1 MSSIKVVDPK
11 INAETV
17 IFSKSGIRVTSDL
30 GEKYNTAIERAFN
43 LDFSKSEYGSPLSQY
58 NKGLS
63 QIHFEAVSFP
73 NKGQYGAN
81 LTFAFS
87 NKTSYAHWNSD
98 GSINN
103 GIRGI
108 DTIGIDV
115 KRGLSEEELIGH
127 VVHEMLHESRHV
139 KKYTKELFKH
149 FVSSAP
155 SLKIS
160 KEDEVGLRLALEHVV
175 ITIEVQNILQANK
188 IEYSGATKKQY
199 VRYITEVMA
208 SLNAITGNPDA
219 DVDLK
224 VISSLRTSE
233 VDIGDLP
240 EELVTLQ
247 SEEVSD
253 ALVSIGFPLTK
264 HYRVDSEGRETF
276 SGAVVQNENGPD
288 VTRTYSDGSHTY
300 HYTIPDGVSEE
311 GLNTYTVQ
319 GPDRDDTAS
328 WAGSNTSNGDYGD
341 VNAAGPGEARPL
353 IVDLDGNGIET
364 SVASQVAFDVDDD
377 GFKEQT
383 PWVGPN
389 DGFIV
394 LDLNADGTRGDGDG
408 RIDQAQELVFSLWG
422 EEGDTDLQ
430 ALQRAF
436 DVNQSW
442 TLDEDDGA
450 VWRELRIWQDA
461 NQNGVVDDGELNTLE
476 HHGIESIQLW
486 HGDVMPS
493 SQTESDA
500 RFADESDDVTI
511 YGVTLHGS
519 ATALSTGGSAME
531 IGDMSFLTSDLGYR
545 EIETDFGTRIEFE
558 TGEVL
563 QYAYLEGKSFENVDL
578 DDLALDGAQGDDDAN
593 LLDAGGHSRVVQI
606 AGGEGNDTVVGGN
619 NDDFLSG
626 DDGVDSIRGG
636 NGNDL
641 IFADAA
647 DFEAGGH
654 VAGGVGYDTL
664 RLVGATGVNIVLAEH
679 ELEAVYGADTL
690 DGVSGSASDTLSGSG
705 LDVELVIDGR
715 GGNDSIIGGLA
726 GDHLNGGDGR
736 DTLRGG
742 NGGDLISGGA
752 DNDVVLAQNGDDLA
766 FGGLGDDRIEGGN
779 GDDFVSGGEGDDTL
793 SGDSH
798 DDIVSGDAGNDQIDG
813 GSGDDTLRGGEGND
827 TLSFWLGDDSLEG
840 GDGDD
845 RFVVSDAGY
854 GNVPTVGWAVL
865 QGGKGNDT
873 AYIDLPSSN
882 YSLQKVLS
890 GTSTNQWQIVW
901 FDAVG
906 GAVSIVDL
914 QDVETLE
921 FSDGVTHTLSTNI
934 EADTAEN
941 YSRTNNHIVYGD
953 SSFQTRH
960 GVRIGD
966 EYGWEYGH
974 RESRERPNS
983 DGVETYSV
991 WFTDLHEFHLDGET
1005 GNDFLVGQLD
1015 HGDLVIGGEGA
1026 DVVYG
1031 AGGDDT
1037 LRGGSGSDRIHGD
1050 TGNDLVN
1057 GGSGADDIKGGTGN
1071 DTLFGNTGSD
1081 VLHGEDGNDLINGN
1095 SGDDYLTGGA
1105 DDDTL
1110 FGNDGTDTLFGG
1122 LGQDHLLGGNGADLL
1137 SGNEGNDSLEGKAGS
1152 DMLYGGAGNDTLD
1165 GGQGFDAL
1173 YGGDG
1178 DDDLDGG
1185 LEDDWLFGGSGADT
1199 LKGGDGR
1206 DVLNGGEG
1214 ADVLNG
1220 GGGLLDAASY
1230 QGSAEAV
1237 QIDLTANTAG
1247 GGDAAGDVLSNIE
1260 NVIGSDHADVLV
1272 GNDIDNVLEGADGDD
1287 TLNGGAGHDSFIGGD
1302 GNDNIT
1308 GGEGDDR
1315 AWGDKGNDL
1324 FNAGEGDDQFFGGEG
1339 SDTVF
1344 GSGGNDTLVGDAAG
1358 ASLKGL
1364 YYQYYSAQLSDLNQI
1379 ATSDVANTGMASDLN
1394 VEEINIRHGGGD
1406 AFGLQLHGRL
1416 EIDVAGNY
1424 EFTIGQDDRVRILVD
1439 GNQAYQSDAWGTGSV
1454 MINLTAGNHDL
1465 TILYLD
1471 HGGPQSL
1478 AIEVSGPGTSGA
1490 VDLFDSNL
1498 LGNPEY
1504 NSTVMN
1510 LFADDLYGGTGD
1522 DSLNG
1527 GIGHDTLR
1535 GGTGDDTIFAGSG
1548 NDSVWGHDGR
1558 DVVNLGR
1565 GHDVFFDN
1573 GQDGADGSDSVRGGD
1588 GHDTLSGAGGADTL
1602 KGDRGDDSIEGG
1614 SGDDILLGGV
1624 HRDTITGGTGN
1635 DRMYGQQGYDY
1646 LDGGDGDDKVSG
1658 GYHSDTIIGGA
1669 GDDQLIGGT
1678 GDDMF
1683 IFHGGVLQG
1692 NDTITDFSDG
1702 TEKIKMYD
1710 LNYGELTIA
1719 SVGAGSRVSWD
1730 NGSIVLDGVD
1740 RATLNQDDFI
1750 FV

>member
-1 MSSIKVVDPK
+1 MEINFSGTDQDSYDNNRADAWGVQSS
-11 INAETV
+11 
-17 IFSKSGIRVTSDL
+17 G
-30 GEKYNTAIERAFN
+30 
-43 LDFSKSEYGSPLSQY
+43 
-58 NKGLS
+58 
-63 QIHFEAVSFP
+63 
-73 NKGQYGAN
+73 
-81 LTFAFS
+81 
-87 NKTSYAHWNSD
+87 
-98 GSINN
+98 
-103 GIRGI
+103 
-108 DTIGIDV
+108 
-115 KRGLSEEELIGH
+115 
-127 VVHEMLHESRHV
+127 
-139 KKYTKELFKH
+139 
-149 FVSSAP
+149 AP
-155 SLKIS
+155 SAMSDVSLALEYDTIS
-160 KEDEVGLRLALEHVV
+160 KEVSIISGDYVKNTLAGLA
-175 ITIEVQNILQANK
+175 
-188 IEYSGATKKQY
+188 GAQI
-199 VRYITEVMA
+199 VA
-208 SLNAITGNPDA
+208 SLGVNRVLDYLKDLPKVPGLPAAVLTLGAQHSLERHLEEILNEIGRRGITYDQIEDFVEYAKNSDEFKEYQGSYDKDSNGWPDFDRRGDDGRWEHLDPNGDGDTSDGYGNPD
-219 DVDLK
+219 
-224 VISSLRTSE
+224 T
-233 VDIGDLP
+233 
-240 EELVTLQ
+240 
-247 SEEVSD
+247 
-253 ALVSIGFPLTK
+253 
-264 HYRVDSEGRETF
+264 DS
-276 SGAVVQNENGPD
+276 NENEPD
-288 VTRTYSDGSHTY
+288 
-300 HYTIPDGVSEE
+300 E
-311 GLNTYTVQ
+311 GY
-319 GPDRDDTAS
+319 P
-328 WAGSNTSNGDYGD
+328 AGHFGN
-341 VNAAGPGEARPL
+341 
-353 IVDLDGNGIET
+353 VDPI
-364 SVASQVAFDVDDD
+364 
-377 GFKEQT
+377 
-383 PWVGPN
+383 
-389 DGFIV
+389 I
-394 LDLNADGTRGDGDG
+394 LDLNDEAGVEINTSTIASFDWDGDGYKEFSVWAGAGEAFLAIDLNSDGTRGVGDG
-408 RIDQAQELVFSLWG
+408 LIDQAEELSFAHWG
-422 EEGDTDLQ
+422 EEGQTDLE
-430 ALQRAF
+430 ALRYAF
-436 DVNQSW
+436 DEDNNGVLNSSDRGVW
-442 TLDEDDGA
+442 TQLKIWRDE
-450 VWRELRIWQDA
+450 
-461 NQNGVVDDGELNTLE
+461 NQNGVTDDGELKNLHE
-476 HHGIESIQLW
+476 WGITEIQLSYDD
-486 HGDVMPS
+486 GS
-493 SQTESDA
+493 SY
-500 RFADESDDVTI
+500 DDVDDNVI
-511 YGVTLHGS
+511 ISGNTLHGLAS
-519 ATALSTGGSAME
+519 FTKNREIVTGGVADLSL
-531 IGDMSFLTSDLGYR
+531 SYNTLGYR
-545 EIETDFGTRIEFE
+545 ITQTSFGTRIEFE

-647 DFEAGGH
+647 DFGAGGH
-654 VAGGVGYDTL
+654 VAGGVGFDTL
-664 RLVGATGVNIVLAEH
+664 RLVGATGINIVLADH
-679 ELEAVYGADTL
+679 ELEAAYGADTIE
-690 DGVSGSASDTLSGSG
+690 GVSGAASDTLSGVG
-705 LDVELVIDGR
+705 LDVDLVIDGR

-1220 GGGLLDAASY
+1220 GGGLLDVASY

-1710 LNYGELTIA
+1710 LNYGDLTIT
-1719 SVGAGSRVSWD
+1719 SVGAGSRVSWND
-1730 NGSIVLDGVD
+1730 GSIQLDGID
-1740 RATLNQDDFI
+1740 RASLNQDDFI

>member
-1 MSSIKVVDPK
+1 MSNWINNSVSSI
-11 INAETV
+11 NQSA
-17 IFSKSGIRVTSDL
+17 
-30 GEKYNTAIERAFN
+30 
-43 LDFSKSEYGSPLSQY
+43 
-58 NKGLS
+58 
-63 QIHFEAVSFP
+63 
-73 NKGQYGAN
+73 
-81 LTFAFS
+81 
-87 NKTSYAHWNSD
+87 SD
-98 GSINN
+98 GPRS
-103 GIRGI
+103 
-108 DTIGIDV
+108 V
-115 KRGLSEEELIGH
+115 QL
-127 VVHEMLHESRHV
+127 
-139 KKYTKELFKH
+139 
-149 FVSSAP
+149 SSADDTVK
-155 SLKIS
+155 LNVQ
-160 KEDEVGLRLALEHVV
+160 VGPPV
-175 ITIEVQNILQANK
+175 
-188 IEYSGATKKQY
+188 
-199 VRYITEVMA
+199 
-208 SLNAITGNPDA
+208 
-219 DVDLK
+219 
-224 VISSLRTSE
+224 
-233 VDIGDLP
+233 
-240 EELVTLQ
+240 
-247 SEEVSD
+247 
-253 ALVSIGFPLTK
+253 
-264 HYRVDSEGRETF
+264 
-276 SGAVVQNENGPD
+276 GAVVGAGFSIDREGNVSGSALAGVQAGITKGPVKAKVDAKFNYSYSLVENADGTYTRTTETSLSTGISGGWGYGQNASTVGVSANLASIRNITIVESDGETVVSESWELETDLDNFAKDHTKSPHYAEITTIDSDGTINHEIHTVVGRAGPD
-288 VTRTYSDGSHTY
+288 HTQIHHLVNPSHGRPFVGR
-300 HYTIPDGVSEE
+300 YTIPNDKVDGYFDHQRERDIGTPSTGGNVSDDGGWSPNLE
-311 GLNTYTVQ
+311 GEPNRGDDSGNSGSGAGNGGAVDHGYDHSGSGGTTGDFTPSGGAWNGGNGNQNHGTPEPGLPENPDYSGVQPILLDLGGANGVEISFENQTVFDWDGDGFLEQ
-319 GPDRDDTAS
+319 TA
-328 WAGSNTSNGDYGD
+328 WAGS
-341 VNAAGPGEARPL
+341 
-353 IVDLDGNGIET
+353 
-364 SVASQVAFDVDDD
+364 QD
-377 GFKEQT
+377 GFL
-383 PWVGPN
+383 V
-389 DGFIV
+389 I
-394 LDLNADGTRGDGDG
+394 DLNPDGTRGDGGGDG
-408 RIDQAQELVFSLWG
+408 VIDQAEELSFAAWG
-422 EEGDTDLQ
+422 EEGQTDLE
-430 ALQRAF
+430 ALAHAF
-436 DVNQSW
+436 DQN
-442 TLDEDDGA
+442 DDGVLNVEDGQ
-450 VWRELRIWQDA
+450 VWTEMRVWQDL
-461 NQNGVVDDGELNTLE
+461 NQDGVTDTGELKSLSDWKITEINLRYDNGSAYGDDDDDIQIFDNTLY
-476 HHGIESIQLW
+476 G
-486 HGDVMPS
+486 
-493 SQTESDA
+493 
-500 RFADESDDVTI
+500 FASFTMDDKIVEG
-511 YGVTLHGS
+511 GV
-519 ATALSTGGSAME
+519 ADLSLRYST
-531 IGDMSFLTSDLGYR
+531 LGYR

-558 TGEVL
+558 TGEVR
-563 QYAYLEGKSFENVDL
+563 QYAHLEGKAYESVDL
-578 DDLALDGAQGDDDAN
+578 DDLALDGAQGDVDEN
-593 LLDAGGHSRVVQI
+593 LLDASGHSRFVQI
-606 AGGEGNDTVVGGN
+606 AGGDGNDTVIGGN

-647 DFEAGGH
+647 DFGAGGH

-664 RLVGATGVNIVLAEH
+664 RLVGATGINIVLAEH

-715 GGNDSIIGGLA
+715 GGNDSIVGGLA

-766 FGGLGDDRIEGGN
+766 FGGLGDDRIEGGD

-798 DDIVSGDAGNDQIDG
+798 DDIVSGDAGNDQLDG

-854 GNVPTVGWAVL
+854 GNFPTVGWAVL
-865 QGGKGNDT
+865 QGGKGNDI

-941 YSRTNNHIVYGD
+941 YSRTNSHIVYGD

-974 RESRERPNS
+974 RESREQRNS

-991 WFTDLHEFHLDGET
+991 WITDLHEFHLDGET

-1057 GGSGADDIKGGTGN
+1057 GGSGADDIKGGAGN

-1110 FGNDGTDTLFGG
+1110 VGNDGTDTLFGG

-1185 LEDDWLFGGSGADT
+1185 LEDDWLSGGSGADT

-1237 QIDLTANTAG
+1237 QIDLAANTAG

-1260 NVIGSDHADVLV
+1260 NVIGSDHDDVLA
-1272 GNDIDNVLEGADGDD
+1272 GNDVDNVLEGADGDD

-1339 SDTVF
+1339 SDTVY

-1478 AIEVSGPGTSGA
+1478 AIEVSGPGTPGA

-1710 LNYGELTIA
+1710 LNYGDLTIT
-1719 SVGAGSRVSWD
+1719 SVGAGSRVSWND
-1730 NGSIVLDGVD
+1730 GSIQLDGID
-1740 RATLNQDDFI
+1740 RASLNQDDFI

>member
-1 MSSIKVVDPK
+1 MAEDITASLSSAERLERISDDELLEMAESAGDVKSITDKLSVGGLVAGVGSVTGVSSLIGAQATSVAAVVSETAVRIAGTAAAVGLVANDV
-11 INAETV
+11 IGRVNDHTIGLIDAE
-17 IFSKSGIRVTSDL
+17 L
-30 GEKYNTAIERAFN
+30 ERRGYSRDQREDAFN
-43 LDFSKSEYGSPLSQY
+43 GGLGAAPGSSNGTDTQDSEPNRGDDTGNGPVADSSGGS
-58 NKGLS
+58 
-63 QIHFEAVSFP
+63 
-73 NKGQYGAN
+73 
-81 LTFAFS
+81 TDS
-87 NKTSYAHWNSD
+87 NS
-98 GSINN
+98 
-103 GIRGI
+103 
-108 DTIGIDV
+108 
-115 KRGLSEEELIGH
+115 
-127 VVHEMLHESRHV
+127 
-139 KKYTKELFKH
+139 
-149 FVSSAP
+149 P
-155 SLKIS
+155 SL
-160 KEDEVGLRLALEHVV
+160 D
-175 ITIEVQNILQANK
+175 
-188 IEYSGATKKQY
+188 
-199 VRYITEVMA
+199 
-208 SLNAITGNPDA
+208 
-219 DVDLK
+219 DV
-224 VISSLRTSE
+224 
-233 VDIGDLP
+233 
-240 EELVTLQ
+240 
-247 SEEVSD
+247 
-253 ALVSIGFPLTK
+253 
-264 HYRVDSEGRETF
+264 
-276 SGAVVQNENGPD
+276 
-288 VTRTYSDGSHTY
+288 
-300 HYTIPDGVSEE
+300 
-311 GLNTYTVQ
+311 
-319 GPDRDDTAS
+319 
-328 WAGSNTSNGDYGD
+328 AGSNTEPSLGGNGYTFSSGGVTYTGD
-341 VNAAGPGEARPL
+341 VTGANIP
-353 IVDLDGNGIET
+353 
-364 SVASQVAFDVDDD
+364 
-377 GFKEQT
+377 
-383 PWVGPN
+383 
-389 DGFIV
+389 IV
-394 LDLNADGTRGDGDG
+394 LDLDGSGTVDIAFNQSTSFDWDEDGFLEQTSWAASGDGFLVLDLDSDG
-408 RIDQAQELVFSLWG
+408 ILGSGDGKIDQVDELSFGRWG
-422 EEGDTDLQ
+422 EEGQTDLE
-430 ALQRAF
+430 ALRHAF
-436 DVNQSW
+436 DQDDNSVLNAADTEIWNRLKVWRDVNQNGRTDSGELT
-442 TLDEDDGA
+442 TLDDWNITEIQLEYDDGGSYS
-450 VWRELRIWQDA
+450 
-461 NQNGVVDDGELNTLE
+461 NTDDD
-476 HHGIESIQLW
+476 IEIF
-486 HGDVMPS
+486 GN
-493 SQTESDA
+493 
-500 RFADESDDVTI
+500 
-511 YGVTLHGS
+511 TLHGLAS
-519 ATALSTGGSAME
+519 FTMNGETILGGVGDLSLNYHT
-531 IGDMSFLTSDLGYR
+531 LGYR

-563 QYAYLEGKSFENVDL
+563 QYAYLAGKSFEHVDL
-578 DDLALDGAQGDDDAN
+578 DDLALDGARGDADAN
-593 LLDAGGHSRVVQI
+593 LLDASGHSRAVRVS
-606 AGGEGNDTVVGGN
+606 GGEGDDTVVGGN
-619 NDDFLSG
+619 NDDFLAG
-626 DDGVDSIRGG
+626 DDGVDTIRGG
-636 NGNDL
+636 NGNDF

-647 DFEAGGH
+647 DFGTGGH
-654 VAGGVGYDTL
+654 VDGGVGFDTL
-664 RLVGATGVNIVLAEH
+664 HLVGATGVNIVLAEH

-715 GGNDSIIGGLA
+715 GGNDSIVGGLA

-766 FGGLGDDRIEGGN
+766 FGGLGDDRIEGGD

-798 DDIVSGDAGNDQIDG
+798 DDIVSGDAGNDQLDG

-865 QGGKGNDT
+865 QGGKGNDI

-941 YSRTNNHIVYGD
+941 YSRTNSHIVYGD

-974 RESRERPNS
+974 RESREQRNS

-991 WFTDLHEFHLDGET
+991 WITDLHEFHLDGET

-1057 GGSGADDIKGGTGN
+1057 GGSGADDIKGGAGN

-1110 FGNDGTDTLFGG
+1110 VGNDGTDTLFGG

-1185 LEDDWLFGGSGADT
+1185 LEDDWLSGGSGADT

-1237 QIDLTANTAG
+1237 QIDLAANTAG

-1260 NVIGSDHADVLV
+1260 NVIGSDHDDVLA
-1272 GNDIDNVLEGADGDD
+1272 GNDVDNVLEGADGDD

-1339 SDTVF
+1339 SDTVY

-1478 AIEVSGPGTSGA
+1478 AIEVSGPGTPGA

-1710 LNYGELTIA
+1710 LNYGDLTIT
-1719 SVGAGSRVSWD
+1719 SVGAGSRVSWND
-1730 NGSIVLDGVD
+1730 GSIQLDGID
-1740 RATLNQDDFI
+1740 RASLNQDDFI